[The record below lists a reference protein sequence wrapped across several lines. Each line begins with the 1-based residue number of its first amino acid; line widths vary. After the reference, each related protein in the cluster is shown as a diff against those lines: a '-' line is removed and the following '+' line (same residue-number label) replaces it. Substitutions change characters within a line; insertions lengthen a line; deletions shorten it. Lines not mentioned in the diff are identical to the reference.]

1 MKKII
6 FALLIFTSCAV
17 KKPSVE
23 QIQKLNYNDLPN
35 YKQNEFG
42 KEWYKDNPCATA
54 FGTIGRDTITSIVY
68 DYSAL
73 RALEDSIDKLQTSTI
88 NYLNN
93 NKEISTKYNECN
105 EVLSKC
111 IKNLI
116 DAKKTGFKTKTITI
130 VDTLYDVRLNNIL
143 KEEIN
148 RLNIT
153 NAEYNTT
160 IAKLENSIYKKRIF
174 IWALIFTNFLLLY
187 VVFRECRNK

>member
-1 MKKII
+1 MCIN
-6 FALLIFTSCAV
+6 L
-17 KKPSVE
+17 
-23 QIQKLNYNDLPN
+23 
-35 YKQNEFG
+35 
-42 KEWYKDNPCATA
+42 
-54 FGTIGRDTITSIVY
+54 
-68 DYSAL
+68 
-73 RALEDSIDKLQTSTI
+73 LQTSTI